1 MITYRNIVEDIFK
14 SIGFEASEEQ
24 ILKAREVL
32 ISDMSDKYKTIE
44 QFMFVEDGSL
54 KEEDIKEIKRRN
66 PEVKIVVYRQGSPA
80 PIIHDL

>member
-1 MITYRNIVEDIFK
+1 
-14 SIGFEASEEQ
+14 
-24 ILKAREVL
+24 
-32 ISDMSDKYKTIE
+32 MSDNSIE

-54 KEEDIKEIKRRN
+54 KEKDIKGIKRRN

>member
-14 SIGFEASEEQ
+14 SVGFEASEEQ
-24 ILKAREVL
+24 IRKAREVL
-32 ISDMSDKYKTIE
+32 MSDMSDKPIE

-54 KEEDIKEIKRRN
+54 KEKDIKEIKRRN